1 MVKKTKSSKGHI
13 KIEREKCKGCGLCIK
28 ACPKG
33 LLAFEKTLNN
43 KGVYA
48 AYFTGGECSACALCA
63 QICPESCIEV
73 FINE

>member
-1 MVKKTKSSKGHI
+1 MVKKAKSNKGHI
-13 KIEREKCKGCGLCIK
+13 QIEREKCKGCGLCIK

-33 LLAFEKTLNN
+33 LLTLEKTLNS

-48 AYFTGGECSACALCA
+48 VCFADGECSACTLCA
-63 QICPESCIEV
+63 QMCPESCIEV